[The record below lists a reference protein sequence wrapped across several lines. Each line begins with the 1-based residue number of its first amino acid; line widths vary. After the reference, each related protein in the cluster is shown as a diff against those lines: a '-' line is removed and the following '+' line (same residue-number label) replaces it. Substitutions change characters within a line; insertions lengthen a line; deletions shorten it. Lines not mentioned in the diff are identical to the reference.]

1 MEKRLKSGSM
11 GTGLAVCLLGALLV
25 LSALVFLPLIQRN
38 FPPASYHYGEFI
50 TASFEGRSLRGA
62 EGLDNL
68 GRMTVTFGTPDGHV
82 GDKQTEETVTLKE
95 GCTYTRAYLRRLFPG
110 EEIDREFEEPF
121 SVRYVPYAWW
131 EAKAV
136 VLEIE
141 RDFMQKGGAYADFIF
156 RLSGDIINDAELG
169 PRVVLYVDSRDAQLI
184 QNEIAARYG
193 DIILWGSDVYT
204 EHYFCETPPGQTW
217 YKSPSPGYEFAYY
230 SGQWDKL
237 K

>member
-1 MEKRLKSGSM
+1 MEKRLQNSSVGRY
-11 GTGLAVCLLGALLV
+11 LAACLLGGLLI
-25 LSALVFLPLIQRN
+25 LTTLVFLPLIQRN

-50 TASFEGRSLRGA
+50 TASFEGRSLKDA
-62 EGLDNL
+62 EGLGNL
-68 GRMTVTFGTPDGHV
+68 GRVTVTFGTPDGHV

-121 SVRYVPYAWW
+121 SVRYVPYLFR

-141 RDFMQKGGAYADFIF
+141 RDFMQKGGAYADYIF

-169 PRVVLYVDSRDAQLI
+169 PRVVLYVDGKDAQLI

-193 DIILWGSDVYT
+193 DIILWGSDVYK
-204 EHYFCETPPGQTW
+204 EEYYRETPPGATW

-230 SGQWDKL
+230 SGQLDKL

>member
-1 MEKRLKSGSM
+1 MEKRLQNSSVGRY
-11 GTGLAVCLLGALLV
+11 LPACLLGGLLI

-50 TASFEGRSLRGA
+50 TASFEGRSLKGA
-62 EGLDNL
+62 EGLGNL
-68 GRMTVTFGTPDGHV
+68 GRVTVTFGTPDGHL

-121 SVRYVPYAWW
+121 SVRYVPYLFW

-141 RDFMQKGGAYADFIF
+141 RDFMQKGGVYADYIF
-156 RLSGDIINDAELG
+156 RLSGDIENDAELG
-169 PRVVLYVDSRDAQLI
+169 PRVVLYVEGRDAQLI

-193 DIILWGSDVYT
+193 DIILWGSDVYK
-204 EHYFCETPPGQTW
+204 EEYYCETPPGATW
-217 YKSPSPGYEFAYY
+217 YKAPSPGYEFAYY
-230 SGQWDKL
+230 SGQLDKL

>member
-1 MEKRLKSGSM
+1 MEKRLQNSSVGRY
-11 GTGLAVCLLGALLV
+11 LAACLLGGLLI
-25 LSALVFLPLIQRN
+25 LSTLVFLPLIQRN

-121 SVRYVPYAWW
+121 SVRYVPYLFR

-141 RDFMQKGGAYADFIF
+141 RDFMQKGGAYADYIF
-156 RLSGDIINDAELG
+156 RLSGDIENDAELG
-169 PRVVLYVDSRDAQLI
+169 PRVVLYVDGKDAQLI

-193 DIILWGSDVYT
+193 DIILWGSDVYK
-204 EHYFCETPPGQTW
+204 EEYYRETPPGATW

-230 SGQWDKL
+230 SGQLDKL

>member
-1 MEKRLKSGSM
+1 MEKRLQNSSVGRY
-11 GTGLAVCLLGALLV
+11 LAACLLGGLLI
-25 LSALVFLPLIQRN
+25 LSTLVFLPLIQRN

-121 SVRYVPYAWW
+121 SVRYVPYLFR

-141 RDFMQKGGAYADFIF
+141 RDFMQKGGRM
-156 RLSGDIINDAELG
+156 RLHFPPSGDIENDAELG
-169 PRVVLYVDSRDAQLI
+169 PRVVLYVDGKDAQLI

-193 DIILWGSDVYT
+193 DIILWGSDVYK
-204 EHYFCETPPGQTW
+204 EEYYRETPPGATW
-217 YKSPSPGYEFAYY
+217 YKSPSPGYLFAFY
-230 SGQWDKL
+230 SGQL
-237 K
+237 E

>member
-1 MEKRLKSGSM
+1 MEKRLQNSSVGRY
-11 GTGLAVCLLGALLV
+11 LAACLLGGMLV
-25 LSALVFLPLIQRN
+25 LSTLVFLPLIQRN

-121 SVRYVPYAWW
+121 SVRYVPYLFR

-141 RDFMQKGGAYADFIF
+141 RDFMQKGGAYADYIF
-156 RLSGDIINDAELG
+156 RLSGDIIDDAELG
-169 PRVVLYVDSRDAQLI
+169 PRVVLYVDGKDAQLI

-193 DIILWGSDVYT
+193 DIILWGSDVYK
-204 EHYFCETPPGQTW
+204 EEYYRETPPGATW
-217 YKSPSPGYEFAYY
+217 YKSPSPGYLFAFY
-230 SGQWDKL
+230 SGQL
-237 K
+237 E

>member
-1 MEKRLKSGSM
+1 MEKRLRSGSM
-11 GTGLAVCLLGALLV
+11 GAGLVVCLLGSMLI
-25 LSALVFLPLIQRN
+25 LSTLVFLPLIQRD
-38 FPPASYHYGEFI
+38 FPPASYHGAEFRL
-50 TASFEGRSLRGA
+50 AEMEGRCLKGA
-62 EGLDNL
+62 EGVSAI
-68 GRMTVTFGTPDGHV
+68 GRRSVTFPTPDG
-82 GDKQTEETVTLKE
+82 GIDSKLTEETVTLKE
-95 GCTYTRAYLRRLFPG
+95 GYSYTQAYLRRLFPD
-110 EEIDREFEEPF
+110 EEYDVVFESF

-156 RLSGDIINDAELG
+156 RLSGDIVDDAELG

-193 DIILWGSDVYT
+193 DIILWGSDVYK
-204 EHYFCETPPGQTW
+204 EEYYCETPPGAIW

>member
-1 MEKRLKSGSM
+1 MEKRLQNSSVGRY
-11 GTGLAVCLLGALLV
+11 LAACLLGGLLI
-25 LSALVFLPLIQRN
+25 LSTLVFLPLIQRN

-82 GDKQTEETVTLKE
+82 GDKQAEETVTLKE

-121 SVRYVPYAWW
+121 SVRYVPYLFR

-141 RDFMQKGGAYADFIF
+141 RDFMQKGGAYADYIF
-156 RLSGDIINDAELG
+156 RLSGDIENDAELG
-169 PRVVLYVDSRDAQLI
+169 PRVVLYVEGRDAQLI
-184 QNEIAARYG
+184 KNEIAARYG
-193 DIILWGSDVYT
+193 DIILWGSDVYK
-204 EHYFCETPPGQTW
+204 EEYYRETPPGATW

-230 SGQWDKL
+230 SGQLDKL

>member
-1 MEKRLKSGSM
+1 MEKRLQNSSVGRY
-11 GTGLAVCLLGALLV
+11 LAACLLGGMLV
-25 LSALVFLPLIQRN
+25 LSTLVFLPLIQRN

-50 TASFEGRSLRGA
+50 TASFEGRSLKGA

-68 GRMTVTFGTPDGHV
+68 GRVTVTFGTPDGHV

-121 SVRYVPYAWW
+121 SVRYVPYLFR

-141 RDFMQKGGAYADFIF
+141 RDFMQKGGAYADYIF
-156 RLSGDIINDAELG
+156 RLSGDIENDAELG
-169 PRVVLYVDSRDAQLI
+169 PRVVLYVEGRDAQLI

-193 DIILWGSDVYT
+193 DIILWGSDVYK
-204 EHYFCETPPGQTW
+204 EEYYRETPPGATW

-230 SGQWDKL
+230 SGQLDKL

>member
-1 MEKRLKSGSM
+1 MEKRLQNSSVGRY
-11 GTGLAVCLLGALLV
+11 LAACLLGGLLI
-25 LSALVFLPLIQRN
+25 LSTLVFLPLIQRN

-121 SVRYVPYAWW
+121 SVRYVPYLFR

-141 RDFMQKGGAYADFIF
+141 RDFMQKGGAYADYIF
-156 RLSGDIINDAELG
+156 RLSGDIENDAELG
-169 PRVVLYVDSRDAQLI
+169 PRVVLYVEGRDAQLI

-193 DIILWGSDVYT
+193 DIILWGSDVYK
-204 EHYFCETPPGQTW
+204 EEYYCETPPGATW
-217 YKSPSPGYEFAYY
+217 YKSPSPGYLFAFY
-230 SGQWDKL
+230 SGQL
-237 K
+237 E

>member
-1 MEKRLKSGSM
+1 MEKRLQNSSVGRY
-11 GTGLAVCLLGALLV
+11 LAACLLGGMLV

-141 RDFMQKGGAYADFIF
+141 RDFMQKGGAYADYIF
-156 RLSGDIINDAELG
+156 RLSGDIIDDAELG
-169 PRVVLYVDSRDAQLI
+169 PRVVLYVDGKDAQLI

-193 DIILWGSDVYT
+193 DIILWGSDVYK
-204 EHYFCETPPGQTW
+204 EEYYRETPPGATW
-217 YKSPSPGYEFAYY
+217 YKSPSPGYLFAFY
-230 SGQWDKL
+230 SGQL
-237 K
+237 E

>member
-11 GTGLAVCLLGALLV
+11 GAGLVVCLLGALLV

-50 TASFEGRSLRGA
+50 AASFEGRSLRGA

-110 EEIDREFEEPF
+110 EEVDLEFEEPF
-121 SVRYVPYAWW
+121 SVRYVPYLFR

-141 RDFMQKGGAYADFIF
+141 RDFMQKGGAYADYIF

-184 QNEIAARYG
+184 QNEIASRYG
-193 DIILWGSDVYT
+193 DIILWGSDVYK
-204 EHYFCETPPGQTW
+204 EEYYRETPPGAIW